1 MTTPDLETELQLA
14 RRLAR
19 EAGRVILE
27 VYATDFQVV
36 DKGGGEG
43 PVTEAD
49 KRANTLIVSALR
61 EAFPDDAVI
70 GEESKDRPDA
80 TRFERV
86 WWVDPLDGTRDFV
99 KRTGDFAVQIG
110 LAISGEAR
118 LGVVYQ
124 PAVDKLWMGRVD
136 GPCVFE
142 SAGQTS
148 VVRLSSEPPTHRRLI
163 VSRSHK
169 PAGAD
174 RMQAALGVTS
184 VVERGSVGLKCAA
197 IAQGEAELYLH
208 PSPRSSRW
216 DSCAP
221 EAILRAA
228 GGRFTDVHGRRYSYD
243 GEEIENSGGLFGC
256 HPALFDEMLPK
267 IKKLLENRP

>member
-1 MTTPDLETELQLA
+1 MTTHALDRELNLA

-19 EAGRVILE
+19 EAGRLILE

-49 KRANTLIVSALR
+49 RRANTLIVSALR
-61 EAFPDDAVI
+61 DAFPNDAVI

-80 TRFERV
+80 TQFERV

-110 LAISGEAR
+110 LAIAGEAR
-118 LGVVYQ
+118 MGVVYQ
-124 PAVDKLWMGRVD
+124 PAVDKLWTGLVD
-136 GPCVFE
+136 GDCLFE
-142 SAGQTS
+142 SRGRTTP
-148 VVRLSSEPPTHRRLI
+148 VRLSNELPPRTRLI

-169 PAGAD
+169 PDGAD
-174 RMQAALGVTS
+174 RMQAMLGVTS

-197 IAQGEAELYLH
+197 IAQGEAEIYLH

-221 EAILRAA
+221 EAVLRAA
-228 GGRFTDVHGRRYSYD
+228 GGRFTDVRGHLYSYD
-243 GEEIENSGGLFGC
+243 GREIENSGGLFGC
-256 HPALFDEMLPK
+256 HPALFDEALPK
-267 IKKLLENRP
+267 IQKLLEER

>member
-1 MTTPDLETELQLA
+1 MTTPALDTELQLA

-19 EAGRVILE
+19 EAGRLILE

-49 KRANTLIVSALR
+49 KRANTHIVSALR
-61 EAFPDDAVI
+61 DAFPQDAVI

-80 TRFERV
+80 TRYERV

-110 LAISGEAR
+110 LAINGEAK

-124 PAVDKLWMGRVD
+124 PAVDKLWTGLVG
-136 GPCVFE
+136 GPCVYE
-142 SAGQTS
+142 AEGRSS
-148 VVRLSSEPPTHRRLI
+148 VVRLAEAAPSSRRLI

-169 PAGAD
+169 PERAD
-174 RMQAALGVTS
+174 RMQALLGVTS

-221 EAILRAA
+221 EAVLRAA
-228 GGRFTDVHGRRYSYD
+228 GGRFTDVRGNLYSYD
-243 GEEIENSGGLFGC
+243 GSEVENSGGLFGC
-256 HPALFDEMLPK
+256 HPALFDDALVQ
-267 IKKLLENRP
+267 IRKLLEEAP